1 MIYTQVLAIVG
12 ISPGRDDSGEEG
24 ANGDRNEGGNG
35 DQLEEIGTAAGDM
48 IDQAG
53 ALVATP
59 LFLAIMLGVVGVV
72 LLTSG
77 RRIYRSAA
85 VVCGLIIGVMVGAA
99 VSQAVTP
106 GESPLWWILGGAV
119 GGCIL
124 AFLLV
129 RLWMAGSTALML
141 AVLGPLV
148 HLGWVHDSVPDV
160 FQPEQAA
167 QAQVEAAEGQQ
178 ADQADEAQP
187 SNANDDRTAMLVER
201 LREAREQTT
210 FFRAWREEVEEK
222 RDHVDEWWDQRE
234 DPARRT
240 LLIIAAAGGVL
251 GLLVGLA
258 LPHFAAAL
266 QSSLVGAMLVV
277 VAYQRLALSVGDGTV
292 LWTPQTG
299 RGVLVLMAAVAL
311 AGVVIQQWI
320 WGRKRR

>member
-12 ISPGRDDSGEEG
+12 ISPSHGDGSDEAGS
-24 ANGDRNEGGNG
+24 NGDRDGGGNG
-35 DQLEEIGTAAGDM
+35 DRLEEVGTAAGDM

-59 LFLAIMLGVVGVV
+59 LFLAIVLGVVGVV

-141 AVLGPLV
+141 AVLGPLM

-167 QAQVEAAEGQQ
+167 QKETAEEQQ
-178 ADQADEAQP
+178 AGEGDEAR
-187 SNANDDRTAMLVER
+187 SSDTHDDRTAMLVER

-222 RDHVDEWWDQRE
+222 RDHVDEWWEQRE

-240 LLIIAAAGGVL
+240 LLVIAAVGGGL
-251 GLLVGLA
+251 GLLIGLV

-277 VAYQRLALSVGDGTV
+277 VAYQRLALSLGDGTV

-311 AGVVIQQWI
+311 AGVVMQQWL